1 MTTLEAIRLL
11 RDQAGWYVGDKRAL
25 EVLETYRASA
35 LENDIY
41 RADHLKAIEACM
53 WMHDDKTLGIP
64 LGGRLTS
71 DGVTA
76 LRKQRD
82 DLRGQLVDRDQS
94 IAQLEGMLRQAK
106 EDLNT
111 ARYLARHA
119 RQTLDDLHIQIDE
132 NGVTGQTD
140 GSIQAKIN
148 AVCHERDTLKAKLA
162 ALAQTRDDA
171 MNAAHIVHASLRAEL
186 KRQHDENPLNRNT

>member
-1 MTTLEAIRLL
+1 MTTPEAIRLL
-11 RDQAGWYVGDKRAL
+11 RDSAGWYVGDKRAL
-25 EVLETYRASA
+25 EVLEAYRALA

-82 DLRGQLVDRDQS
+82 DLRAQLSDRDQTV
-94 IAQLEGMLRQAK
+94 AQLEGMLRQAS
-106 EDLNT
+106 EQ
-111 ARYLARHA
+111 LA
-119 RQTLDDLHIQIDE
+119 
-132 NGVTGQTD
+132 V
-140 GSIQAKIN
+140 
-148 AVCHERDTLKAKLA
+148 ERDTNHILQQAAITAGENARAERAYSDERSALLVERSKECEALKAQLA
-162 ALAQTRDDA
+162 AMTHARDDA
-171 MNAAHIVHASLRAEL
+171 IAAEWLRMVGDSFRAEL